1 MNPVVFLGEL
11 MIKTGTRRLVFGWTM
26 YDWANSAFGTTIM
39 AAVLPVYFSRVA
51 AVDLPANLA
60 TAYWGYTNAIAL
72 IFIAVLSPI
81 LGAMADYT
89 GLKKRFLTVF
99 ILLGVTGSAL
109 LFWIETGDWLLASAF
124 FILGN
129 IGFSGSLVFYDALLP
144 FVAEPE
150 RMDQVS
156 ARGYAMGYI
165 GGGTL
170 LAINLAMILLAPE
183 EQTGF
188 MTRLAFLT
196 VAVWWLVFSI
206 PLWRFV
212 PEPARRIRPG
222 ETGKS
227 PLRASLR
234 RLRHTFHQIRRYR
247 ELSKTILAFWL
258 YSNGIGTIIVMAG
271 IYGAELN
278 FSETTVI
285 GTLLMVQFAAIPFA
299 LLFGWLG
306 KRYGTIR
313 MILISLVIFILITI
327 AGYFMQVELDFWLL
341 GLALSTV
348 LGGSQALSRALV
360 GRMVPKSMSAEFFS
374 FFSISEKIA
383 GVLGP
388 LVFGL
393 ATQLTGGGRMGV
405 ISLIIFFVLGGLL
418 LAQVDEQEG
427 MRIAQE
433 EEKSLQPATGTF
445 QFGETG

>member
-1 MNPVVFLGEL
+1 MEQNRA
-11 MIKTGTRRLVFGWTM
+11 RRAVFGWTM
-26 YDWANSAFGTTIM
+26 YDWANSAFGTTIL

-51 AVDLPANLA
+51 AAGLPPNIA
-60 TAYWGYTNAIAL
+60 TAYWGYTNAVAL
-72 IFIAVLSPI
+72 IFIAILSPI

-109 LFWIETGDWLLASAF
+109 LYWIETGEWLLAAAF

-144 FVAEPE
+144 FVAAPE

-170 LAINLAMILLAPE
+170 LAINLGMIMLAPV

-196 VAVWWLVFSI
+196 VAAWWFMFSI

-222 ETGKS
+222 ETGLA
-227 PLRASLR
+227 PLRASLQ
-234 RLRHTFHQIRRYR
+234 RLGHTFRQIRRYR

-278 FSETTVI
+278 FSDTTVI
-285 GTLLMVQFAAIPFA
+285 GTLLMVQFVAIPFA

-306 KRYGTIR
+306 KQYGTIR
-313 MILISLVIFILITI
+313 MILVCLVIFVLITI
-327 AGYFMQVELDFWLL
+327 GGYFMQVELHFWML

-393 ATQLTGGGRMGV
+393 VTQLTGGGRMGV
-405 ISLIIFFVLGGLL
+405 MSLIIFFVLGGLL
-418 LAQVDEQEG
+418 LSQVDEQEG
-427 MRIAQE
+427 IRVAEE
-433 EEKSLQPATGTF
+433 EEKILQPASNPVLPV
-445 QFGETG
+445 ETLTP

>member
-1 MNPVVFLGEL
+1 MENAQ
-11 MIKTGTRRLVFGWTM
+11 TGRAVFGWTM

-39 AAVLPVYFSRVA
+39 AAVLPVYYSRVA
-51 AVDLPANLA
+51 GEGLSSNVA

-72 IFIAVLSPI
+72 FIIAVLSPI

-89 GLKKRFLTVF
+89 GSKKRFLTVF

-109 LFWIETGDWLLASAF
+109 LFWIETGDWLLASLF
-124 FILGN
+124 YILGN

-144 FVAEPE
+144 FVSTSET
-150 RMDQVS
+150 MDQVS

-170 LAINLAMILLAPE
+170 LAINLGMILLAPSD
-183 EQTGF
+183 QTGL
-188 MTRLAFLT
+188 MTRLAFLS
-196 VAVWWLVFSI
+196 VAVWWFVFSI
-206 PLWRFV
+206 PIWRLV
-212 PEPARRIRPG
+212 KEPPRRIRAG
-222 ETGKS
+222 ETGKA
-227 PLRASLR
+227 PLRASLL
-234 RLRHTFHQIRRYR
+234 RLGHTFRQIRRYR

-278 FSETTVI
+278 FSDTTVI
-285 GTLLMVQFAAIPFA
+285 GTLLMVQFVAIPFA
-299 LLFGWLG
+299 LLFGRLG

-313 MILISLVIFILITI
+313 MILVSLVIFILITI
-327 AGYFMQVELDFWLL
+327 GGYFMQAELHFWML

-405 ISLIIFFVLGGLL
+405 ISLILFFVMGGLL
-418 LAQVDEQEG
+418 LARVNEEEG
-427 MRIAQE
+427 MRVAE
-433 EEKSLQPATGTF
+433 EEEMS
-445 QFGETG
+445 FGLAASQELLSESG